1 MWVAWS
7 RLHGLKWSVDF
18 VPSKG
23 KLIKPILVHSFNGL
37 CFVTIE
43 VTEMKTE
50 MNKKLGLS
58 FYPWSTLEG
67 KGKSGN
73 DLVPS
78 D

>member
-1 MWVAWS
+1 
-7 RLHGLKWSVDF
+7 
-18 VPSKG
+18 
-23 KLIKPILVHSFNGL
+23 
-37 CFVTIE
+37 
-43 VTEMKTE
+43 MKTE

-67 KGKSGN
+67 KGKSGK